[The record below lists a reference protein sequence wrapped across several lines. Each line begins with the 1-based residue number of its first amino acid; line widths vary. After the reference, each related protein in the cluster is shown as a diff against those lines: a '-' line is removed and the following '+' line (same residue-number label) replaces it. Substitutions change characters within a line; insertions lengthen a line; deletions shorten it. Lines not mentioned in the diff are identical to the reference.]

1 MSKYIREGA
10 GILLLAMLVLSG
22 CSQAKVPDTVNVTSL
37 VVSEQGEVT
46 YYLADTFDKDYYNI
60 TDLTAMAMEE
70 ADSYNSE
77 HLTGDEAPVKVEK
90 VEALDDG
97 SGTVVVTQKFTS
109 VDAFVDF
116 NDGKLFYGTV
126 GEAIAAGYDM
136 DVILR
141 SVKDGS
147 LITKE
152 DIVGQMDK
160 HILITEEQ
168 AVIYCPYKVGYTSDE
183 AVYQDNGA
191 VNATEAED
199 PVVILMK
206 K

>member
-10 GILLLAMLVLSG
+10 VILLLAMLALAG
-22 CSQAKVPDTVNVTSL
+22 CGQAKVPDTVNVTSL
-37 VVSEQGEVT
+37 VVSDQGEVT

-77 HLTGDEAPVKVEK
+77 HLTGDGAPVTVEK

-97 SGTVVVTQKFTS
+97 NATVVVTQKFST
-109 VDAFVDF
+109 VDAFAKF
-116 NDGKLFYGTV
+116 NDSSLFYGTV

-136 DVILR
+136 DVILTN
-141 SVKDGS
+141 VKDGS
-147 LITKE
+147 LITKD
-152 DIVGQMDK
+152 DIAAQIDK
-160 HILITEEQ
+160 HVLITGEQ
-168 AVIYCPYKVGYTSDE
+168 AVIYCPYKVAYTSDE
-183 AVYQDNGA
+183 AVYQDNGT
-191 VNATEAED
+191 VDATDAED